1 MFCLSSEPC
10 NVGVPLSVIK
20 GGGGGGGGGGG
31 EGGGGGGEGGGRG
44 GGRGRG
50 GQERQGQQKGSA
62 VEEPAAKPSHLH
74 HRSEG
79 TDFLKVAL

>member
-1 MFCLSSEPC
+1 MSVRQPLGGTC
-10 NVGVPLSVIK
+10 NDLGVISRITHK
-20 GGGGGGGGGGG
+20 KRRD
-31 EGGGGGGEGGGRG
+31 EGG